1 MRPHDIVVLL
11 KVAAKGKSDWLMK
24 DLARELGISAGE
36 VSESLNR
43 SAEAGLISIDKRILM
58 KLALLD
64 FLKYGLKYVYPQHP
78 GAMVRGLPTAHSAA
92 PLNKH
97 IVSDE
102 IYVWPYAEGTVRGQR
117 IEPLYGS
124 VPAACLKDEKLYALL
139 SLTDALR
146 VGKARERS
154 IAMEELTKR
163 IK

>member
-11 KVAAKGKSDWLMK
+11 KIAAKEKSDWMMK
-24 DLARELGISAGE
+24 DLASELGISGSE

-43 SAEAGLISIDKRILM
+43 SAQAGLISGDKRILM

-78 GAMVRGLPTAHSAA
+78 GAMVRGIGTAHSAA
-92 PLNKH
+92 PLNKL

-102 IYVWPYAEGTVRGQR
+102 PYVWPYAEGNIRGQR
-117 IEPLYGS
+117 IEPLHVS
-124 VPAACLKDEKLYALL
+124 VPRACLKDKKLYALL

-146 VGKARERS
+146 VGKAREKN
-154 IAMEELTKR
+154 IAIDELTKR